1 MDRLRSPG
9 GCPWDAEQTHASL
22 ARYLLEEAY
31 EAFETIEDGD
41 LGGLR
46 EELGDVLLQV
56 VFHARV
62 AAERPAPEGWDI
74 DDVAAGLV
82 DKLVRRHPHV
92 FAEVEVS
99 GAAEVETNWAAIK
112 KAEKA
117 RQSVVEGIP
126 LSQPALTLAAKLQRR
141 AESAG
146 VPADLLTAPQGGT
159 TDERA
164 AAAAR
169 PCPGAGRRSRR
180 DRSRAGGDQRR
191 ECREPAVRGGG
202 AVARGRRRPRG
213 RAAGSLAAV
222 PGPDGCHGGSR
233 ARGGAVGRDPE
244 SLGPAQWRQ
253 LWRAPQAGDAAGP

>member
-1 MDRLRSPG
+1 MDKLRSPG

-31 EAFETIEDGD
+31 EAFEAIEDGD
-41 LGGLR
+41 LDGLR

-56 VFHARV
+56 VFHARL
-62 AAERPAPEGWDI
+62 AAERSAPDGWDI

-99 GAAEVETNWAAIK
+99 GAADVETNWAAIK

-117 RQSVVEGIP
+117 RESAVAGVP

-146 VPADLLTAPQGGT
+146 VPSDLLAPPRNPAPAAGPPPAGRSLADTAAAIAAEQVACDAEGIG
-159 TDERA
+159 DLLFDAVALARA
-164 AAAAR
+164 SGVDAEAALRARSRRFRDQMAATEAAAR
-169 PCPGAGRRSRR
+169 
-180 DRSRAGGDQRR
+180 
-191 ECREPAVRGGG
+191 
-202 AVARGRRRPRG
+202 
-213 RAAGSLAAV
+213 AA
-222 PGPDGCHGGSR
+222 
-233 ARGGAVGRDPE
+233 GRDPE
-244 SLGPAQWRQ
+244 LLAPEQWRL
-253 LWRAPQAGDAAGP
+253 LWRSPQAGDAEGS

>member
-141 AESAG
+141 AEAAG

-159 TDERA
+159 ADEEPPLPPAPARVLADA
-164 AAAAR
+164 AAAIA
-169 PCPGAGRRSRR
+169 AGQGQTSAETVGDLLFAAVALSRAAGVDPEDALRARSRR
-180 DRSRAGGDQRR
+180 FRDRMAAT
-191 ECREPAVRGGG
+191 EA
-202 AVARGRRRPRG
+202 AA
-213 RAAGSLAAV
+213 RAA
-222 PGPDGCHGGSR
+222 
-233 ARGGAVGRDPE
+233 GRDPE
-244 SLGPAQWRQ
+244 SLGSAQWRR
-253 LWRAPQAGDAAGP
+253 LWQAPQAGDTASP